1 MNRRYGGW
9 SCATKPIRAS
19 ALGRLPAGDS
29 PNTCTVP
36 VLGASSS
43 TTSRIS
49 GSRKTVPAATVKDP
63 YHAGVATLGG
73 GTPPRTVRRGAQL
86 AVVSAV
92 LAAAGAAAAVAAVRH
107 LDTASMIYLNLIA
120 ADDRAAAA
128 RLLDELHSSLSFHA
142 VVEVAGLVLLA
153 PLGVVLR
160 RQWKAARI
168 FAWIAALVLA
178 AGLGVAVASSPEAH
192 VSPNGSEPPAIRQA
206 LENLIASWYP
216 SLTSVLTAAQL
227 AAMAVFSI
235 YLLRSSSDE
244 FYNPPPTEGPAG
256 LWTFARRPD

>member
-1 MNRRYGGW
+1 V
-9 SCATKPIRAS
+9 AS
-19 ALGRLPAGDS
+19 
-29 PNTCTVP
+29 
-36 VLGASSS
+36 
-43 TTSRIS
+43 
-49 GSRKTVPAATVKDP
+49 
-63 YHAGVATLGG
+63 LGG
-73 GTPPRTVRRGAQL
+73 GTLPRTVRRGAQL

-92 LAAAGAAAAVAAVRH
+92 LAAAAAAAAVAAVRH
-107 LDTASMIYLNLIA
+107 LDTASMTYLNLIA